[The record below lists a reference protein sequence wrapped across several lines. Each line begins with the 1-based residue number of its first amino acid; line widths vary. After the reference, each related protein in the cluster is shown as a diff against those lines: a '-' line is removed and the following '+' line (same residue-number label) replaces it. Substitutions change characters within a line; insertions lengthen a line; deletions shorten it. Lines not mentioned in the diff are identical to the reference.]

1 MRTDWKTLPREEFD
15 DLIKKHPAKKIA
27 EMFGVT
33 FGAVY
38 YRIRTYGMP
47 LRGHKDP
54 RKPTGP
60 SRSFQP
66 PKAELKR
73 LLKQMSMRDIA
84 AHYGVGETVVFTRV
98 KQYGLKG
105 PTRSERLSVY
115 AKNRPASHN
124 QKIGETL
131 STRTGPLAS
140 NWRGGVTDELKRER
154 QTRKYMQWKMS
165 VIKRDGFKCVRC
177 GVEQGYVCECCG
189 SRILL
194 HAHHIKSFSEHPE
207 LRYDMSNGLS
217 LCGICH
223 WQEHN
228 GKQGELLETPKSPR
242 RHNVAGNGKRDG
254 EKARGIGQSAAKPLR
269 NERKVQRLGKV
280 GQTGQNSHERPAR

>member
-1 MRTDWKTLPREEFD
+1 MRKDWKTLPREEFD
-15 DLIKKHPAKKIA
+15 ELIKKYPAKKIA

-54 RKPTGP
+54 RRPTGP

-84 AHYGVGETVVFTRV
+84 THYGVGETVVFMRV
-98 KQYGLKG
+98 KQYGLEG
-105 PTRSERLSVY
+105 PSRSERLSTY
-115 AKNRPASHN
+115 AKNRPDSHN
-124 QKIGETL
+124 QKIAETL
-131 STRTGPLAS
+131 STRTGSLSVGWKGGLTEERKLA
-140 NWRGGVTDELKRER
+140 RGT
-154 QTRKYMQWKMS
+154 QKYAKWKMS

-207 LRYDMSNGLS
+207 LRYEVSNGIS

-228 GKQGELLETPKSPR
+228 GKQGELLETPESLR

-254 EKARGIGQSAAKPLR
+254 QKSRGIGQSAAKTPR
-269 NERKVQRLGKV
+269 NGRKVQRLGKV
-280 GQTGQNSHERPAR
+280 SQNG

>member
-1 MRTDWKTLPREEFD
+1 LRTDWKTLPRDEFN
-15 DLIKKHPAKKIA
+15 DLVNKHPAKKIA

-54 RKPTGP
+54 RAP
-60 SRSFQP
+60 SSRKFQP
-66 PKAELKR
+66 PKKELAGLLKR
-73 LLKQMSMRDIA
+73 MSMKKIA
-84 AHYGVGETVVFTRV
+84 EHYGVGETVVFMRC
-98 KQYGLKG
+98 KQYGLEG
-105 PTRSERLSVY
+105 PSRSERLSVY

-131 STRTGPLAS
+131 STRTGPLAA
-140 NWRGGVTDELKRER
+140 NWRGGVTEER
-154 QTRKYMQWKMS
+154 KLARGTQKYMKWKLA
-165 VIKRDGFKCVRC
+165 VITRDGFKCVRC
-177 GVEQGYVCECCG
+177 GVEQGHVCECCG

-194 HAHHIKSFSEHPE
+194 HAHHLKSFSEFPD
-207 LRYDMSNGLS
+207 LRYDVDNGIA

-223 WQEHN
+223 WKEHN

-254 EKARGIGQSAAKPLR
+254 QKSRGIGQSAAKPTR
-269 NERKVQRLGKV
+269 NGRKVQRLGKV
-280 GQTGQNSHERPAR
+280 GQNG

>member
-1 MRTDWKTLPREEFD
+1 MRTDWKTLSREEFEA
-15 DLIKKHPAKKIA
+15 LVEKVPALKIA

-38 YRIRTYGMP
+38 YRIRTYGMT
-47 LRGHKDP
+47 LRGHRDP
-54 RKPTGP
+54 RAP
-60 SRSFQP
+60 SSRKFQP
-66 PKAELKR
+66 PKKELKD
-73 LLKQMSMRDIA
+73 LLKRMSMKKIA
-84 AHYGVGETVVFTRV
+84 EHYGVGETVVFMRV
-98 KQYGLKG
+98 KEYGLEG
-105 PTRSERLSVY
+105 PSRSERLSVY

-124 QKIGETL
+124 QKVAAAL
-131 STRTGPLAS
+131 SLRTGPLAA
-140 NWRGGVTDELKRER
+140 NWRGGLTEER
-154 QTRKYMQWKMS
+154 KLARGTQKYMKWKLA

-194 HAHHIKSFSEHPE
+194 HAHHIKPFSEHPE
-207 LRYDMSNGLS
+207 LRYDVDNGVA

-223 WQEHN
+223 WKEHN
-228 GKQGELLETPKSPR
+228 GKQGEMLETPDSPR

-254 EKARGIGQSAAKPLR
+254 QKVRGIGQSAAKPLR

-280 GQTGQNSHERPAR
+280 GQNG